1 MLRVLLLLVVCLLLS
16 GCTALLPATSV
27 LGSLPGGSPPLQI
40 HEQTT
45 VNLDQD
51 NFVVVK
57 TNVFGQSKG
66 FSLLGIL
73 TIYPATLT
81 KAINRMY
88 ASAQMRP
95 GEPQTIAH
103 LIVERSSS
111 YWILFGIPKVEA
123 HADIVEF
130 RPAVNTG
137 ERARPKRPPPEP
149 PD

>member
-1 MLRVLLLLVVCLLLS
+1 MAVV
-16 GCTALLPATSV
+16 PARCAR
-27 LGSLPGGSPPLQI
+27 PRR
-40 HEQTT
+40 
-45 VNLDQD
+45 
-51 NFVVVK
+51 
-57 TNVFGQSKG
+57 NVD
-66 FSLLGIL
+66 
-73 TIYPATLT
+73 
-81 KAINRMY
+81 
-88 ASAQMRP
+88 AQVD